1 MVFDSLNSAPI
12 MTAGTCHQPVLKG
25 VETSPP
31 CYTLSTVWLTSMPAP
46 LKSESLASSQL
57 NGHGNTSRWLASSE
71 RMFLAIA
78 SSSWEDTAQW
88 TGAGEHPTTVWL
100 PWQSGP
106 INMLIGGTKRRW
118 LPAPITLH
126 QCNQQEPFLF
136 SFVWYEWFFS
146 PVGYLSYMETLKI
159 NSPKLPQIFI
169 PSLFLVYS

>member
-31 CYTLSTVWLTSMPAP
+31 CYTPSTVWLTSMPAP

-57 NGHGNTSRWLASSE
+57 NGHGDTSRWLASSE

-100 PWQSGP
+100 PWQCRSNKHAHWRYQKTLAPCPHHTAPVQPTGAFP
-106 INMLIGGTKRRW
+106 FFLCLVWMIFFPSR
-118 LPAPITLH
+118 LP
-126 QCNQQEPFLF
+126 
-136 SFVWYEWFFS
+136 
-146 PVGYLSYMETLKI
+146 
-159 NSPKLPQIFI
+159 
-169 PSLFLVYS
+169 